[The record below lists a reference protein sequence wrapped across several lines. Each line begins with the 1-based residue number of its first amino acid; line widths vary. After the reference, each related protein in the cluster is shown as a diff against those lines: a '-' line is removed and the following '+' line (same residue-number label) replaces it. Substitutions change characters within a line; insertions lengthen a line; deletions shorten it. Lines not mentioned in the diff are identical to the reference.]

1 MDAELLLLHVLGENK
16 AWLLAHRDDELPE
29 SLANAYFALLDRRHR
44 GEPIQYITG
53 QTEFYGLPFRVA
65 PAVLIPR
72 PETEHLIEEVLK
84 HAANFARPRVT
95 PLRIP
100 PLRIVDIGAGSGCIA
115 IALARHLPGAS
126 ITAIDLS
133 SDALALARENAA
145 LNNVADRI
153 RFLEGD
159 LLSPVAGEQFELI
172 VSNPPYVP
180 EADRE
185 TLSIEVRDHE
195 PALALFAG
203 EDGLDLYRRLIPAA
217 RAALVADGY
226 LLLEIGHG
234 QSADVTALFQAA
246 GFESIEVFPDLQGI
260 PRVICTQR
268 R

>member
-1 MDAELLLLHVLGENK
+1 MNDVALRLI
-16 AWLLAHRDDELPE
+16 
-29 SLANAYFALLDRRHR
+29 ALLM
-44 GEPIQYITG
+44 Q
-53 QTEFYGLPFRVA
+53 
-65 PAVLIPR
+65 
-72 PETEHLIEEVLK
+72 
-84 HAANFARPRVT
+84 
-95 PLRIP
+95 RIAQMNR
-100 PLRIVDIGAGSGCIA
+100 L
-115 IALARHLPGAS
+115 
-126 ITAIDLS
+126 
-133 SDALALARENAA
+133 
-145 LNNVADRI
+145 
-153 RFLEGD
+153 FLEGD

-203 EDGLDLYRRLIPAA
+203 SDGLDVYRRLIPAA

-260 PRVICTQR
+260 PRVICAQR